1 MTGAP
6 FVVKDQKSG
15 KVLLVH
21 GSSGDEFGVVGWLFA
36 RDPET
41 GEEVWARPM
50 VEGHM
55 GRLNGKDSTTTG
67 DASAPS
73 WPRDKDGKLV
83 EAWHQGGGAP
93 WQTASYDVDRNMVVI
108 GSGNP
113 APWNTW
119 HRTQE
124 GDDPRHWDS
133 LFTSGQAY
141 VDASTGELKGFFQ
154 HTPNDAWDFSGNNSV
169 VLFEYKDPKTSKLV
183 KASAHADRNGFF
195 FVTDREKLTN
205 GAGYP
210 NKPTS
215 LIGAWPFVE
224 GITWASGFDLKTGK
238 PIEKDNRPPKVKDGA
253 EKGDS
258 IFVSPPFLGGTNW
271 MPMSYSPQTE
281 LFYIPANHWAM
292 DYWTE
297 KLTYKAGSAYLGQ
310 GFRIKRL
317 FDDHVGILRAIDPK
331 TGKIAWEHKE
341 KFPLWAGT
349 LTTAGGLLFT
359 GTSDGYVK
367 AFDKRNGKELW
378 KFQTGSGVVSVPI
391 TWEMDGE
398 QYLGIQSGY
407 GGAVP
412 LWGGDMADLT
422 KQVTQG
428 GSMWVFKLP
437 NGEELRTV
445 FSNRHGATFP
455 ARGVSP
461 GRAGAAWT
469 PARSPRVQSGT
480 PRSADAQNNPR
491 PRAGLPACPGPRRG
505 IRRSAGHQRLRPLAA
520 CPVPRRRPAPR
531 QPRRQESGRRRFLR
545 GPPGPRQPDRRQPGR
560 CQFRRRRPDRR
571 PARQGRRTDR
581 ELSRRP
587 AGRRRSRIRPA
598 FPRRFQRRRPDR
610 RQSGG
615 GQGQFR
621 MVCGARLTDAN
632 LQEAKL
638 FTANLR
644 GADLSGSYRRFA
656 VFQGRRFCGL
666 HRLPDRLVRS
676 S

>member
-1 MTGAP
+1 MSLQMKGNLMGNTQQSKKRMTRQAFTLAATALAALLSFAPAAHAAGKAVTWEDVVNDDKSTADVLTYGLGMKAQRHSKLTKINAKNVANLVPAWSFSFGGEKQRGQEGQVLVQDGVIYATGSYSRFYAIDARTGKRLWQYEHRLPDDIRPCCDVVNRGAAIFGNKVFFGTLDAGMVALDKDTGKVLWSKKWGDHKIGYTMTGAP
-6 FVVKDQKSG
+6 FIVKDQKTG
-15 KVLLVH
+15 RVLLVH

-36 RDPET
+36 RDTET

-55 GRLNGKDSTTTG
+55 GRLNGKDSTITG
-67 DASAPS
+67 DAKAPS

-83 EAWHQGGGAP
+83 DAWNHGGGAP
-93 WQTASYDVDRNMVVI
+93 WQTASFDVENNMVVI
-108 GSGNP
+108 GTGNP

-119 HRTQE
+119 KRTKE
-124 GDDPRHWDS
+124 GDDPRNWDS

-169 VLFEYKDPKTSKLV
+169 VLFEFKDPATGKMV

-195 FVTDREKLTN
+195 FVTDRTKLAT

-215 LIGAWPFVE
+215 LLGAYPFVD
-224 GITWASGFDLKTGK
+224 GITWAKGFDLKTGK
-238 PIEKDNRPPKVKDGA
+238 PNIVEGQHPPQVKPGQ

-271 MPMSYSPQTE
+271 MPMSFSPDTG

-297 KLTYKAGSAYLGQ
+297 NITYKPGAAYLGQ

-317 FDDHVGILRAIDPK
+317 FEDHVGTLRAINPV

-349 LTTAGGLLFT
+349 LTTAGNLVFT

-367 AFDKRNGKELW
+367 AFDAKNGKELW
-378 KFQTGSGVVSVPI
+378 KFQTGSGVVSVPV

-398 QYLGIQSGY
+398 QFIGIQSGY

-412 LWGGDMADLT
+412 LWGGDMAELT
-422 KQVTQG
+422 KQVNQG

-437 NGEELRTV
+437 
-445 FSNRHGATFP
+445 
-455 ARGVSP
+455 
-461 GRAGAAWT
+461 
-469 PARSPRVQSGT
+469 
-480 PRSADAQNNPR
+480 
-491 PRAGLPACPGPRRG
+491 
-505 IRRSAGHQRLRPLAA
+505 
-520 CPVPRRRPAPR
+520 
-531 QPRRQESGRRRFLR
+531 
-545 GPPGPRQPDRRQPGR
+545 
-560 CQFRRRRPDRR
+560 
-571 PARQGRRTDR
+571 
-581 ELSRRP
+581 
-587 AGRRRSRIRPA
+587 
-598 FPRRFQRRRPDR
+598 
-610 RQSGG
+610 
-615 GQGQFR
+615 
-621 MVCGARLTDAN
+621 
-632 LQEAKL
+632 KL
-638 FTANLR
+638 VA
-644 GADLSGSYRRFA
+644 SK
-656 VFQGRRFCGL
+656 
-666 HRLPDRLVRS
+666 
-676 S
+676 

>member
-1 MTGAP
+1 MKQGRTHLKPALLAFALAAAFAAPAQAAGAKVSWDDIRNDDKTPGDVLTYGLGLKAQRHSPLKTVNPKNVAGLVPAWSFSFGGEKQRGQESQALVHDGVIYVTASYSRIYAIDARSGKRLWEYEARLPEDIRPCCDVVNRGAAIYGDKIYFGTLDAGIVALNKDTGKVVWRKKWGDHKVGYTMTGAP
-6 FVVKDQKSG
+6 FVIQDQKSG

-73 WPRDKDGKLV
+73 WPKDKDGKPT
-83 EAWHQGGGAP
+83 EAWHHGGGAP
-93 WQTASYDVDRNMVVI
+93 WQTASFDLEKNMVVI
-108 GSGNP
+108 GTGNP

-119 HRTQE
+119 KRTQE
-124 GDDPRHWDS
+124 GDDPRNWPS

-169 VLFEYKDPKTSKLV
+169 VLFEYKDPKTGKLV

-195 FVTDREKLTN
+195 FVTDREKLST

-224 GITWASGFDLKTGK
+224 GITWAKGWDVATGK
-238 PIEKDNRPPKVKDGA
+238 PIETGNRPPEAKAGA
-253 EKGDS
+253 DKGDS
-258 IFVSPPFLGGTNW
+258 VFVSPPFLGGTNW
-271 MPMSYSPQTE
+271 MPMSYSPDTG

-297 KLTYKAGSAYLGQ
+297 HLTYKAGSAYLGQ

-317 FDDHVGILRAIDPK
+317 FDDHVGTLRAIDPK
-331 TGKIAWEHKE
+331 SGKIVWEHKE

-367 AFDKRNGKELW
+367 AFDAKTGKELW

-398 QYLGIQSGY
+398 QYIGLASGY

-428 GSMWVFKLP
+428 SSFWAFKLP
-437 NGEELRTV
+437 K
-445 FSNRHGATFP
+445 S
-455 ARGVSP
+455 
-461 GRAGAAWT
+461 
-469 PARSPRVQSGT
+469 
-480 PRSADAQNNPR
+480 
-491 PRAGLPACPGPRRG
+491 
-505 IRRSAGHQRLRPLAA
+505 
-520 CPVPRRRPAPR
+520 
-531 QPRRQESGRRRFLR
+531 
-545 GPPGPRQPDRRQPGR
+545 
-560 CQFRRRRPDRR
+560 
-571 PARQGRRTDR
+571 
-581 ELSRRP
+581 
-587 AGRRRSRIRPA
+587 
-598 FPRRFQRRRPDR
+598 
-610 RQSGG
+610 
-615 GQGQFR
+615 
-621 MVCGARLTDAN
+621 
-632 LQEAKL
+632 
-638 FTANLR
+638 
-644 GADLSGSYRRFA
+644 
-656 VFQGRRFCGL
+656 
-666 HRLPDRLVRS
+666 VR
-676 S
+676 

>member
-1 MTGAP
+1 MKNRRVNLKPGLLAFALAAAFGTSAHAVGAKVTWDDIRNDDKTPGDVLTYGLGLKAQRHSTLKTVNTKNVAGLVPAWSFSFGGEKQRGQESQALVHDGVIYVTASYSRIYAIDARTGKRLWEYEARLPEDIRPCCDVVNRGAAIYGDKIYFGTLDAGIVALNKDTGKVVWKKKWGDHKVGYTMTGAP
-6 FVVKDQKSG
+6 FVIQDQKSG

-36 RDPET
+36 RDTET

-55 GRLNGKDSTTTG
+55 GRLNGKDSTYTG
-67 DASAPS
+67 DPKAPS
-73 WPRDKDGKLV
+73 WPEGPDGKKV
-83 EAWHQGGGAP
+83 EAWSHGGGAP
-93 WQTASYDVDRNMVVI
+93 WQTASFDLEKNMVVI
-108 GSGNP
+108 GTGNP

-119 HRTQE
+119 KRTKE
-124 GDDPRHWDS
+124 GDDPRNWDS

-169 VLFEYKDPKTSKLV
+169 VLFEYKDPKTGKMV

-195 FVTDREKLTN
+195 FVTDRDKLTN

-210 NKPTS
+210 NKPTA
-215 LIGAWPFVE
+215 LIGAYPFVD
-224 GITWASGFDLKTGK
+224 GITWAKGFDLNTGK
-238 PIEKDNRPPKVKDGA
+238 PIIVEGQHPPKVKEGA
-253 EKGDS
+253 DKGES

-271 MPMSYSPQTE
+271 MPMSYSPDTG

-297 KLTYKAGSAYLGQ
+297 QLTYKAGSAYLGQ

-317 FDDHVGILRAIDPK
+317 FDDHVGTIRAIDPK
-331 TGKIAWEHKE
+331 TGKIVWEQKE

-367 AFDKRNGKELW
+367 ALDAKTGKELW

-398 QYLGIQSGY
+398 QYVGMSSGY

-428 GSMWVFKLP
+428 SSFWAFKLP
-437 NGEELRTV
+437 KI
-445 FSNRHGATFP
+445 
-455 ARGVSP
+455 AR
-461 GRAGAAWT
+461 
-469 PARSPRVQSGT
+469 
-480 PRSADAQNNPR
+480 
-491 PRAGLPACPGPRRG
+491 
-505 IRRSAGHQRLRPLAA
+505 
-520 CPVPRRRPAPR
+520 
-531 QPRRQESGRRRFLR
+531 
-545 GPPGPRQPDRRQPGR
+545 
-560 CQFRRRRPDRR
+560 
-571 PARQGRRTDR
+571 
-581 ELSRRP
+581 
-587 AGRRRSRIRPA
+587 
-598 FPRRFQRRRPDR
+598 
-610 RQSGG
+610 
-615 GQGQFR
+615 
-621 MVCGARLTDAN
+621 
-632 LQEAKL
+632 
-638 FTANLR
+638 
-644 GADLSGSYRRFA
+644 
-656 VFQGRRFCGL
+656 
-666 HRLPDRLVRS
+666 
-676 S
+676 

>member
-1 MTGAP
+1 MESIRFNPRQTLLAALVAATFCAPAAAAGAKVSWEDILNDDKTTGDVLSYGLGLKAQRHSTLTTVNTKNVENLVPAWSFSFGGEKQRGQEGQVLVHDGVIYATSSYSRIFAIEAKTGKRLWEYAARLPDDIRPCCDVVNRGPAIYGDKIFFGTLDAGITALNKDTGKVVWTKKFGDHKVGYTMTGAP
-6 FVVKDQKSG
+6 FIVKDQKTG

-21 GSSGDEFGVVGWLFA
+21 GSSGDEFGVVGYLFA
-36 RDPET
+36 RDPDT

-55 GRLNGKDSTTTG
+55 GRLNGKESTPTG
-67 DASAPS
+67 DKEAPS

-83 EAWHQGGGAP
+83 DAWNHGGGAP
-93 WQTASYDVDRNMVVI
+93 WQTASFDVEKNMVVI
-108 GSGNP
+108 GTGNP

-119 HRTQE
+119 HRTKE
-124 GDDPRHWDS
+124 GDDPRNWDS

-169 VLFEYKDPKTSKLV
+169 VLFEYKDPKTGKVV

-195 FVTDREKLTN
+195 FVTDREKLAT

-215 LIGAWPFVE
+215 LIGAWPFVD

-238 PIEKDNRPPKVKDGA
+238 PIEKGNRPPAPKEGA
-253 EKGDS
+253 DKGES
-258 IFVSPPFLGGTNW
+258 VFVSPPFLGGTNW
-271 MPMSYSPQTE
+271 MPMSFSPDTG

-310 GFRIKRL
+310 GFRIKKL
-317 FDDHVGILRAIDPK
+317 YDDHVGTLRAIDPK

-349 LTTAGGLLFT
+349 LTTAGGLLIT
-359 GTSDGYVK
+359 GTSDGFVK
-367 AFDKRNGKELW
+367 AFDAKNGKELW

-398 QYLGIQSGY
+398 QYIGIQSGY

-412 LWGGDMADLT
+412 LWGGDLADLT

-437 NGEELRTV
+437 KPSKN
-445 FSNRHGATFP
+445 
-455 ARGVSP
+455 
-461 GRAGAAWT
+461 
-469 PARSPRVQSGT
+469 
-480 PRSADAQNNPR
+480 
-491 PRAGLPACPGPRRG
+491 
-505 IRRSAGHQRLRPLAA
+505 
-520 CPVPRRRPAPR
+520 
-531 QPRRQESGRRRFLR
+531 
-545 GPPGPRQPDRRQPGR
+545 
-560 CQFRRRRPDRR
+560 
-571 PARQGRRTDR
+571 
-581 ELSRRP
+581 
-587 AGRRRSRIRPA
+587 
-598 FPRRFQRRRPDR
+598 
-610 RQSGG
+610 
-615 GQGQFR
+615 
-621 MVCGARLTDAN
+621 
-632 LQEAKL
+632 
-638 FTANLR
+638 
-644 GADLSGSYRRFA
+644 
-656 VFQGRRFCGL
+656 
-666 HRLPDRLVRS
+666 
-676 S
+676 

>member
-1 MTGAP
+1 MHSIRFNSRQTIIAALVAATFCGSAVAAGAKVSWEDIVNDDKTTGDVLTYGLGMKAQRHSPLTKLTTANVANLVPAWSFSFGGEKQRGQEGQALVHDGVIYATSSYSRIFAIDARTGKRLWEYQHRLPEDIRPCCDVVNRGPAIYGDKIYFGTLDAGMVALNKDTGKVVWSKKWGDHKIGYTMTGAP
-6 FVVKDQKSG
+6 FIVKDQKSG
-15 KVLLVH
+15 RVLLVH
-21 GSSGDEFGVVGWLFA
+21 GSSGDEFGVVGYLFA

-55 GRLNGKDSTTTG
+55 GRLNGKDSTPTG
-67 DASAPS
+67 DAKAPS
-73 WPRDKDGKLV
+73 WPDGPDGKKV
-83 EAWHQGGGAP
+83 DAWNHGGGAP

-108 GSGNP
+108 GTGNP

-119 HRTQE
+119 HRTKE
-124 GDDPRHWDS
+124 GDDPRNWDS

-169 VLFEYKDPKTSKLV
+169 VLFEYKDPKTGKLV

-195 FVTDREKLTN
+195 FVTDREKLAS

-215 LIGAWPFVE
+215 LIGAWPFVD
-224 GITWASGFDLKTGK
+224 GITWAKSWNLQTGK
-238 PIEKDNRPPKVKDGA
+238 PNIVEGQHPPKPKEGA
-253 EKGDS
+253 DKGES

-271 MPMSYSPQTE
+271 MPMSYSPVTE

-310 GFRIKRL
+310 GFRIKKL
-317 FDDHVGILRAIDPK
+317 FDDHVGTLRAIDPK
-331 TGKIAWEHKE
+331 SGKIVWEHKE

-367 AFDKRNGKELW
+367 AFDAKNGKELW
-378 KFQTGSGVVSVPI
+378 KFQTGSGVVSVPV

-398 QYLGIQSGY
+398 QYVGIQSGY

-428 GSMWVFKLP
+428 SSMWVF
-437 NGEELRTV
+437 
-445 FSNRHGATFP
+445 
-455 ARGVSP
+455 
-461 GRAGAAWT
+461 
-469 PARSPRVQSGT
+469 
-480 PRSADAQNNPR
+480 
-491 PRAGLPACPGPRRG
+491 
-505 IRRSAGHQRLRPLAA
+505 
-520 CPVPRRRPAPR
+520 
-531 QPRRQESGRRRFLR
+531 
-545 GPPGPRQPDRRQPGR
+545 
-560 CQFRRRRPDRR
+560 
-571 PARQGRRTDR
+571 
-581 ELSRRP
+581 
-587 AGRRRSRIRPA
+587 
-598 FPRRFQRRRPDR
+598 
-610 RQSGG
+610 
-615 GQGQFR
+615 
-621 MVCGARLTDAN
+621 
-632 LQEAKL
+632 
-638 FTANLR
+638 
-644 GADLSGSYRRFA
+644 
-656 VFQGRRFCGL
+656 
-666 HRLPDRLVRS
+666 RLPKMAK
-676 S
+676 